1 MKRFFQIPLISLI
14 PLIAA
19 ILCTACTQQSLETTY
34 SNQESRIDSFIENLM
49 NSENPPVRVIH
60 NNGSNRIVLGEY
72 IPADDTDMNYREE
85 LTESGSVSFYYA
97 GYVFSGSTPS
107 SNNLFATNNQDVAVA
122 AGWELTNADYN
133 ILTLNMS
140 DKGALV
146 EGLRNGMIGV
156 RGQDTCYVVFSGKY
170 GFGDKAVGI
179 VPANSALIYQIWVES
194 VNND

>member
-1 MKRFFQIPLISLI
+1 MDKRMIIT
-14 PLIAA
+14 
-19 ILCTACTQQSLETTY
+19 TACALIMLSGCTKQSLETTY
-34 SNQESRIDSFIENLM
+34 SNQEDKIDSYISSLTK
-49 NSENPPVRVIH
+49 ENPDYTVVH